1 MCEYLYGTPASLL
14 RLPSTQTTCTT
25 TISHL
30 SHTHRHLILI
40 INTTDSY
47 GHVRMHVYNHL
58 VFKELNGI
66 ANVTATYTGT
76 RGHITHPS
84 DRDQRTHNTSLRQG
98 PEDTQHIPH
107 TGTRGHTTHPLH
119 WDQRTH
125 NTSLRLGPEDT
136 LHILHLSHRGPGD
149 TLHIPYTGTAK

>member
-98 PEDTQHIPH
+98 PEDTQQSLTQGPKDTQHIPH
-107 TGTRGHTTHPLH
+107 TGTRGHTTHLASLTQGTRGHTTHTLH
-119 WDQRTH
+119 WDSKIAHTC
-125 NTSLRLGPEDT
+125 T
-136 LHILHLSHRGPGD
+136 
-149 TLHIPYTGTAK
+149 